1 MLIFV
6 TRLSC
11 NVFNEVILKFIRP
24 EPNQVFR
31 VDKSKEL
38 TFLKRIKP
46 GLSHLAHHKFRKF
59 PRLRKILFVASRGQ
73 EIEIL
78 THFFFHC
85 SNYHCARKT
94 NFEKV
99 NKIDSIALKQNDQV
113 IAKLFVFGNEKL
125 NPVQNKFILTS
136 TI

>member
-1 MLIFV
+1 MLILV
-6 TRLSC
+6 TQLSC
-11 NVFNEVILKFIRP
+11 NVFNEVILTFIRP
-24 EPNQVFR
+24 ERNQMLR
-31 VDKSKEL
+31 VDKSKK
-38 TFLKRIKP
+38 LKFFKRTKL
-46 GLSHLAHHKFRKF
+46 GLSHLADHKFRKL
-59 PRLRKILFVASRGQ
+59 PRLLKILFVASRGQ

-78 THFFFHC
+78 THFFLHC

-113 IAKLFVFGNEKL
+113 IAKLLVFANEKL

>member
-24 EPNQVFR
+24 ERNQVFR
-31 VDKSKEL
+31 VDKSKDL
-38 TFLKRIKP
+38 TFLKRIKT
-46 GLSHLAHHKFRKF
+46 GLSHFAHHKFRKF

-78 THFFFHC
+78 THFFLHC

-99 NKIDSIALKQNDQV
+99 NKIDSIALK
-113 IAKLFVFGNEKL
+113 IKL
-125 NPVQNKFILTS
+125 
-136 TI
+136 

>member
-11 NVFNEVILKFIRP
+11 NVFNEVILKFIRA
-24 EPNQVFR
+24 ERNQVFR

-78 THFFFHC
+78 THFFLHC